1 MSHALALPDEQYAYL
16 KKIADETGRTPEEL
30 LMAWA
35 MEEEGRYRRAHPTY
49 YETAEW
55 MRHLGASDEEIAQIE
70 EEIRA
75 EEASKSASDAD
86 A

>member
-1 MSHALALPDEQYAYL
+1 MSHALTLADEQYAYL

-30 LMAWA
+30 LLAWA

-49 YETAEW
+49 RVTEDW
-55 MRHLGASDEEIAQIE
+55 MRHLGASDEEIARIE
-70 EEIRA
+70 DEIQA
-75 EEASKSASDAD
+75 EETAKTVPDAD